1 MAFKFL
7 GQRQLGKLPSR
18 WVSTILM
25 VAIITGVCFR
35 SLSVLT
41 LVAPVSRGQRGPK
54 ISWAPAAS
62 LFTGQKTVPCTENK
76 PYTAPSDKYR
86 IHTHIIPQVLAFAG
100 ATEYNMYCQVRHSR
114 CVWRNPSVYRGC
126 GGSNTTSLLALFCP
140 ASIIYGFRPKS
151 NTYFGFPG
159 HFRAKQPPNRMAE
172 APTLRRGG
180 LRLFCPQGPAP
191 PAFADQWNIS
201 FFTRITAAPTQSAAE
216 RVAGNHQKRSR
227 GRPPAMFM
235 P

>member
-1 MAFKFL
+1 M
-7 GQRQLGKLPSR
+7 
-18 WVSTILM
+18 
-25 VAIITGVCFR
+25 
-35 SLSVLT
+35 
-41 LVAPVSRGQRGPK
+41 
-54 ISWAPAAS
+54 
-62 LFTGQKTVPCTENK
+62 PCTENK

-159 HFRAKQPPNRMAE
+159 HFRAKQPTTEWRRPQRCGAG
-172 APTLRRGG
+172 ASVCFVRRGLLPPLLPVSG
-180 LRLFCPQGPAP
+180 TYPSLPELPRPPHKAP
-191 PAFADQWNIS
+191 PKGWRETTKS
-201 FFTRITAAPTQSAAE
+201 GPGGGPRRCSC
-216 RVAGNHQKRSR
+216 RKS
-227 GRPPAMFM
+227 
-235 P
+235 